1 MNLFESVQHS
11 RPKSNA
17 FDLSHEVKLSC
28 NMGELIP
35 IFLEEIVPGD
45 KFRVSSEIFLRTVPL
60 LAPIMHRVNVYCH
73 YYFVPNRLIWENWEN
88 FITGGESGTDA
99 SVMPKLGI
107 TEALKSQFAEGSLA
121 EYLGIPV
128 PSVTVTGTH
137 SISALPFRAYQLI
150 YNDYYRDQNLEAK
163 IDIKKTDTVLA
174 AEQIALTTLRLRAY
188 EKDYFTSCLPWAQR
202 GAPVT
207 LPVNSSFS
215 PQYLPTSTVEATAGG
230 AALTASSPIKTSVAV
245 SVPNSLVSTRSGSDV
260 NVTIKNLVDPQ
271 VITST
276 SVTINELRV
285 AVRLQEWLEKNA
297 RAGARYIES
306 ILAHFGVRSSDAR
319 LQRPEYLGGGK
330 QAVQISEVLNTGGD
344 SAESIPQGTM
354 AGHGISVGKS
364 NQFTKSFE
372 EHGYVIGIMSVVP
385 RTAYQQGIPKTF
397 NRFNKLDYFFPEFAH
412 LGEQA
417 VLNKELYN
425 DYNTVT
431 NYNTSTFGY
440 QSRYAEYKYQQS
452 RVAGQFATSLNYW
465 HLGRKFAGP
474 PVLNNTFIK
483 ANPVDMQRI
492 FPVSDSSD
500 KLLIQV
506 YNDSKAIRPMP
517 VFGTPTL

>member
-1 MNLFESVQHS
+1 MNLFQSVQTS

-73 YYFVPNRLIWENWEN
+73 YYFVPNRLVWENWEN
-88 FITGGESGTDA
+88 FITGGESGLDA

-107 TEALKSQFAEGSLA
+107 TEALKTQFNEGSLA

-128 PSVTVTGTH
+128 PSVVVTGTH

-174 AEQIALTTLRLRAY
+174 AEQVALTTLRLRAY

-207 LPVNSSFS
+207 LPVSTT
-215 PQYLPTSTVEATAGG
+215 PQYKQYSTVTTG
-230 AALTASSPIKTSVAV
+230 AAQQFDANSNITTKGGTTNMQALRSAV
-245 SVPNSLVSTRSGSDV
+245 KEDLR
-260 NVTIKNLVDPQ
+260 IENLEPVQ
-271 VITST
+271 TGT

-330 QAVQISEVLNTGGD
+330 QALQISEVLNTGGD
-344 SAESIPQGTM
+344 SSENIPQGSM

-397 NRFNKLDYFFPEFAH
+397 NRFNKVDYFFPEFAH

-431 NYNTSTFGY
+431 NYNSSTFGY

-452 RVAGQFATSLNYW
+452 RVAGEFATTLNYW
-465 HLGRKFAGP
+465 HLGRKFASQP
-474 PVLNNTFIK
+474 ALNNTFIK
-483 ANPVDMQRI
+483 ANPSDMQRI
-492 FPVSDSSD
+492 FPVADPTD
-500 KLLIQV
+500 KLLVQV
-506 YNDSKAIRPMP
+506 FHDSKAIRPMP